1 MELFARQN
9 GLLPVSGKGDIV
21 KSTRFFRFVH
31 VRFRVKTYAAGMD
44 FPTADDL
51 IYPALA
57 AIRKRAVY
65 GVSEKQRIPMHPAE
79 CQPVIAAADIYLVLI
94 LRAKTLWV
102 PLPMAQSET
111 NESK

>member
-9 GLLPVSGKGDIV
+9 VLLPASVKGNVI
-21 KSTRFFRFVH
+21 KRARFSRFPG
-31 VRFRVKTYAAGMD
+31 VRFRGKLYAAGMD
-44 FPTADDL
+44 FPAADDL
-51 IYPALA
+51 IYPAPA

-65 GVSEKQRIPMHPAE
+65 GVSEEQRIPLRPAE
-79 CQPVIAAADIYLVLI
+79 RQPVIATAGIYLVLI
-94 LRAKTLWV
+94 LRVKTLWV